1 MSTIPLVWHYGLMA
15 DYWSEF
21 LCDAPEVPF
30 VTAFIARFGEPA
42 LDLGCGTGRVLLP
55 LLRAGVDVDGADV
68 SADMIRLAREAVL
81 RERLA
86 TGLFVQPMHE
96 MALPR
101 RYRTIYMLGSFG
113 LSGDRANDLHCLRRC
128 RDHLEPG
135 GALLFNMPMQY
146 TSREDWEP
154 WLSES
159 RQRMPESWPQ
169 RGSPRLSKDGSQRY
183 LQIRV
188 LDVDALTQT
197 YTREARLEKW
207 VGGELVKAENYVL
220 RGTLYLMQELL
231 LMLKCAGFRDV
242 AVRGGYSDEVPTR
255 YHEELVFEAIR

>member
-1 MSTIPLVWHYGLMA
+1 MNAIPSVWHYGLMA
-15 DYWSEF
+15 EYWAEF

-30 VTAFIARFGEPA
+30 LSALIARSGEPV

-55 LLRAGVDVDGADV
+55 LLRAGFDVDGADI
-68 SADMIRLAREAVL
+68 SADMIRLAQETVL
-81 RERLA
+81 REGLA
-86 TGLFVQPMHE
+86 TRLLVQPMHE

-101 RYRTIYMLGSFG
+101 RYRTIYMVGSFG
-113 LSGDRANDLHCLRRC
+113 LGGDRAKDLECLRRC

-135 GALLFNMPMQY
+135 GVLLFNMPMEY
-146 TSREDWEP
+146 TSREAWEP

-159 RQRMPESWPQ
+159 RQRMPESWPP
-169 RGSPRLSKDGSQRY
+169 RGSPRLSKDGSRRY

-207 VGGELVKAENYVL
+207 AGGELVKAENYVL
-220 RGTLYLMQELL
+220 RGTLYLTQELL
-231 LMLKCAGFRDV
+231 LMLKCAGFTEV
-242 AVRGGYSDEVPTR
+242 TVKGGYSDEVPTR
-255 YHEELVFEAIR
+255 DHEELVFEALG

>member
-1 MSTIPLVWHYGLMA
+1 MNAIPSVWHYGLMA
-15 DYWSEF
+15 EYWAEF

-30 VTAFIARFGEPA
+30 LSALIARSGEPV

-55 LLRAGVDVDGADV
+55 LLRAGFDVDGADI
-68 SADMIRLAREAVL
+68 SADMIRLAQETVL
-81 RERLA
+81 REGLA
-86 TGLFVQPMHE
+86 TRLLVQPTHE

-101 RYRTIYMLGSFG
+101 RYRTIYMVGSFG
-113 LSGDRANDLHCLRRC
+113 LGGDRAKDLECLRRC

-135 GALLFNMPMQY
+135 GVLLFNMPMEY
-146 TSREDWEP
+146 TSREAWEP

-159 RQRMPESWPQ
+159 RQRMPESWPP
-169 RGSPRLSKDGSQRY
+169 RGSPRLSKDGSRRY

-207 VGGELVKAENYVL
+207 AGGELVKAENYVL
-220 RGTLYLMQELL
+220 RGTLYLTQELL
-231 LMLKCAGFRDV
+231 LMLKCAGFREV
-242 AVRGGYSDEVPTR
+242 TVKGGYSDEVPTR
-255 YHEELVFEAIR
+255 DHEELVFEALG